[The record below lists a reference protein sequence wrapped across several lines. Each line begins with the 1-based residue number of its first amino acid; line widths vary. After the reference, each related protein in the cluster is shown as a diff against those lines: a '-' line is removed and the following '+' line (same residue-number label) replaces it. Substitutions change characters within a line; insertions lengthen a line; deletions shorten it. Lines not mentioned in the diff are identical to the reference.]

1 MVGGLGKA
9 CEPISLEG
17 SIDERK
23 DDDML
28 CMAVVFYCKALPPNF
43 RPASKI
49 LWLSSTEIGLPWLVT
64 TWLLFTGYASFR
76 ELVDISLEYLLLLD

>member
-49 LWLSSTEIGLPWLVT
+49 LLLSSTEIGFP
-64 TWLLFTGYASFR
+64 
-76 ELVDISLEYLLLLD
+76 